1 MTIGILNNEWNS
13 QLSIICDQLWMFRH
27 GHGKLCEC
35 YLLFDGCIIRVRK
48 RQTHNIYSCKGYH
61 NIHSRPSRYHIMTK
75 RQRYC
80 RYTVSIKSFCP
91 HTYRY
96 TLCLFWDVVKIC
108 IHNYCWKFHP
118 SSTVGRI
125 SKIDQH
131 LPKSCQNQM
140 SPSCGTQRTRT
151 VNCLR
156 SKQFILF
163 LPRFSDMKNRRY
175 MWYNC
180 ISTKIKFQC

>member
-13 QLSIICDQLWMFRH
+13 QLSIICDQLWMFRLVTVNYANVIYCSTVVLSEYEK
-27 GHGKLCEC
+27 GKRTT
-35 YLLFDGCIIRVRK
+35 FIHAKVIITFIV
-48 RQTHNIYSCKGYH
+48 GL
-61 NIHSRPSRYHIMTK
+61 RYHIMTK